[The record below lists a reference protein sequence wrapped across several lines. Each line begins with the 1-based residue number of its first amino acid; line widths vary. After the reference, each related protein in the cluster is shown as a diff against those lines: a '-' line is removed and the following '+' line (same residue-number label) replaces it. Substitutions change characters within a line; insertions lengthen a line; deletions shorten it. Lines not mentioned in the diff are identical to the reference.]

1 MSGGSS
7 SAVLVMSVSKLLS
20 TPRPPQQWSE
30 NFHCQ
35 QSETAR
41 RGGSGAW
48 QRSLLWDTQ
57 RRGPPSLSGASE
69 LLGQPLTPG
78 QPRLDRLQCAQRV
91 DNTSLNILSER
102 ESCLTTS
109 LPQE

>member
-57 RRGPPSLSGASE
+57 RRGPPKPQRSL
-69 LLGQPLTPG
+69 
-78 QPRLDRLQCAQRV
+78 
-91 DNTSLNILSER
+91 
-102 ESCLTTS
+102 
-109 LPQE
+109 